1 MTDSDKDNEYLR
13 LLVSKVG
20 KINYIIV
27 KGIYKNEKHQ
37 KCNYKIIH
45 NLIEE
50 SEEFVNVTITR
61 SYYTKKFKLLK
72 KNVMRL
78 KVKDNLLLL
87 VQIVQNEKQIDEKQ
101 VDVFESFFCFTDID
115 DPELLETLLIKFIR
129 KKFIKV

>member
-1 MTDSDKDNEYLR
+1 MTNLEKDNEYLR
-13 LLVSKVG
+13 LLISKVG

-27 KGIYKNEKHQ
+27 KGIDKNKKHQ
-37 KCNYKIIH
+37 KCNYKIID

-50 SEEFVNVTITR
+50 NEEFVNVTITR

-87 VQIVQNEKQIDEKQ
+87 VQIVQNEKQIDEEQ
-101 VDVFESFFCFTDID
+101 VDIFESFFCFTGID